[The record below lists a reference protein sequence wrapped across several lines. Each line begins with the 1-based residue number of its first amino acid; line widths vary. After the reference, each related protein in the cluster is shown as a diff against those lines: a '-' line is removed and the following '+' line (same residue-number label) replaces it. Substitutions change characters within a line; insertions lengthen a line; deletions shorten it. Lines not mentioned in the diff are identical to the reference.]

1 LLAYRPP
8 YYHRN
13 GASELMGLIYGEYAG
28 RSDEFQPGGVSYEC
42 GFVPHGVA
50 YEEVS

>member
-1 LLAYRPP
+1 
-8 YYHRN
+8 
-13 GASELMGLIYGEYAG
+13 MGLIYGEYAG

-50 YEEVS
+50 YEEASTLDHESCAGLTVL

>member
-1 LLAYRPP
+1 
-8 YYHRN
+8 
-13 GASELMGLIYGEYAG
+13 MGLIYGEYAG

-50 YEEVS
+50 YEEVSALRPGSFNKTAR